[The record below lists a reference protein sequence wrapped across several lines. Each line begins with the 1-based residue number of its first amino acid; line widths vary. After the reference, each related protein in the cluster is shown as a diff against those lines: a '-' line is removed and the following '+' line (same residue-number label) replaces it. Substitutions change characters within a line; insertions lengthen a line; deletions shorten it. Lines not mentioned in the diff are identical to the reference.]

1 MKICIF
7 YGARN
12 QLDGHRLCP
21 QWGGLR
27 LNLDRLGPKALWFIK
42 SAWGFKFETYQYI
55 INSYRIDPL
64 NLHIRT
70 IFGLMIRKY
79 FSDGLK
85 PPIRV
90 CLKWHFRL
98 NGESDDK
105 PTECSTLFSKPYYH
119 LLCIHSQYKN
129 KIWRYDHIYIYIYN
143 LQMCCRLRFVSPS
156 HRQSGAGEY
165 KKERR
170 RQMRPNALFMDE
182 SIYRSRGLAGSNM
195 QHVTQKASQSLIQ
208 SINGSLQLPQSCS
221 GSRKDGLRNP
231 LEDNRI
237 PWYCDFSSIMF
248 VFQAAK
254 IMKISRFS
262 PSPQFSDA
270 KSPCQYEVSIQMIHK
285 PPHYP
290 KLIILLPLNTTVYP
304 LPPMMSHCVSCI
316 ILGWLDIK
324 RYPPF
329 GNRWFSHS
337 NAHVWWGV
345 SGQSFLKIA
354 SVNAL

>member
-27 LNLDRLGPKALWFIK
+27 LNLERLGPKALWFIK
-42 SAWGFKFETYQYI
+42 SAWSFKFETYQYI
-55 INSYRIDPL
+55 VNSYRIDPL
-64 NLHIRT
+64 NLHTWT

-90 CLKWHFRL
+90 CLKWHFRF

-105 PTECSTLFSKPYYH
+105 PTECSTLFSEPYYH

-129 KIWRYDHIYIYIYN
+129 KIWKYDHIYIYIQSTDV
-143 LQMCCRLRFVSPS
+143 LQASVCFSITQTIWSWWV
-156 HRQSGAGEY
+156 Q
-165 KKERR
+165 KERR
-170 RQMRPNALFMDE
+170 HQMKPNALFMDE

-195 QHVTQKASQSLIQ
+195 QHVTQKTSQSLIQ
-208 SINGSLQLPQSCS
+208 NINGSLQLPQSCS

-237 PWYCDFSSIMF
+237 PWYCGFSSIMF

-262 PSPQFSDA
+262 PSQQFSDA
-270 KSPCQYEVSIQMIHK
+270 KSPCEYEVSIQMINK
-285 PPHYP
+285 PSQYP
-290 KLIILLPLNTTVYP
+290 KLTILLPLYHHCIPSSPHDVP
-304 LPPMMSHCVSCI
+304 LCI
-316 ILGWLDIK
+316 MHNFWMVG
-324 RYPPF
+324 
-329 GNRWFSHS
+329 H
-337 NAHVWWGV
+337 
-345 SGQSFLKIA
+345 
-354 SVNAL
+354 